1 MLCVVVSVCLACWE
15 QVNFSKKD
23 VLCLL
28 YYFSEMN
35 FRDVQD

>member
-1 MLCVVVSVCLACWE
+1 MLSVVVFVCLACWE

-23 VLCLL
+23 VLCLF